1 MTELSSKSSGLQPIA
16 RVRIYEELERQLVEH
31 IREANLEI
39 GDRLPTERELA
50 ARLEVSRASV
60 RQAVVALEVKGVV
73 EVRHGDGMYLR
84 RIPGTDQSLMY
95 LLELRQRLP
104 EVLEAREALECK
116 IAELA
121 ARVRTDADMHAIDAA
136 LQHMAEQIDQGDI
149 GAQGDAEFH
158 GAVAAA
164 SHNTVLVHLM
174 NVLAEQIHQTRVAS
188 LSEPGRPPRSLAAH
202 QRIADAI
209 RSQQPRA
216 AKAAMR
222 AHLKLVTDVQLLRWQ
237 P

>member
-121 ARVRTDADMHAIDAA
+121 ARVRTDADMQAIDAA